1 MRNSPHSETI
11 FNTSHINIAM
21 DMAIENSGAIVHFL
35 LPGIQVANLEPSCN
49 PLTINLPDGTQL
61 KSTHTCEIN
70 LPWLQK
76 AASIA
81 HIVPGMSHISLV
93 LIKVLTDAGCKV
105 VYDKDEC
112 RVYYNENI
120 VWDGGKEPTTGLWVL
135 PINPIKQKIQPRRHI
150 DNITMLHDSTK
161 NHMAANAYT
170 LTSKESLIKYLHQC
184 LFSPTKR
191 TLVKSIDNKPLTTW
205 PGLTA
210 ASVPKHLPESSP
222 ATHKGHM
229 KRQSKGLRSTATIA
243 DSKSH
248 KEKTRRRW
256 NR

>member
-1 MRNSPHSETI
+1 M
-11 FNTSHINIAM
+11 
-21 DMAIENSGAIVHFL
+21 
-35 LPGIQVANLEPSCN
+35 
-49 PLTINLPDGTQL
+49 
-61 KSTHTCEIN
+61 
-70 LPWLQK
+70 PWLTK
-76 AASIA
+76 RARISL
-81 HIVPGMSHISLV
+81 IVPGMSHTLLV
-93 LIKVLTDAGCKV
+93 STKVLTYAGCKV

-170 LTSKESLIKYLHQC
+170 LTSKESLINYLHQC
-184 LFSPTKR
+184 LFSTKKR
-191 TLVKSIDNKPLTTW
+191 TLLKAIENKQLSTW

-210 ASVPKHLPESSP
+210 LAVQKPLPESSP
-222 ATHKGHM
+222 ATDKVHM
-229 KRQSKGLRSTATIA
+229 KRQQKGVCSTTTIP

-248 KEKTRRRW
+248 KAKVKAELEKIEIERDINPPHVVETQ
-256 NR
+256 NQVFVTTD